1 MRTHYVFCI
10 YLCTYLYLK
19 LYVYVYANAQA
30 GNFDLAIR
38 YQKSL
43 KAQME
48 MEKKRHLENCEG
60 KLSDQRQ
67 VRVWG
72 VDIRDVGLDRHE
84 TEQSIGCDDSMRVA
98 ACALRVTIVRHH
110 NGIDCDSVQS
120 LRVRV

>member
-1 MRTHYVFCI
+1 MKGDKRPVIKTGECQLFLISLSLYAHT
-10 YLCTYLYLK
+10 LCVLYLSLHISYLN
-19 LYVYVYANAQA
+19 LYVYVCANAQA

-67 VRVWG
+67 VRV
-72 VDIRDVGLDRHE
+72 
-84 TEQSIGCDDSMRVA
+84 
-98 ACALRVTIVRHH
+98 
-110 NGIDCDSVQS
+110 
-120 LRVRV
+120 

>member
-1 MRTHYVFCI
+1 MCV
-10 YLCTYLYLK
+10 LYLSLHISYLN
-19 LYVYVYANAQA
+19 LYVYVCANAQA

-67 VRVWG
+67 VRV
-72 VDIRDVGLDRHE
+72 
-84 TEQSIGCDDSMRVA
+84 
-98 ACALRVTIVRHH
+98 
-110 NGIDCDSVQS
+110 
-120 LRVRV
+120 